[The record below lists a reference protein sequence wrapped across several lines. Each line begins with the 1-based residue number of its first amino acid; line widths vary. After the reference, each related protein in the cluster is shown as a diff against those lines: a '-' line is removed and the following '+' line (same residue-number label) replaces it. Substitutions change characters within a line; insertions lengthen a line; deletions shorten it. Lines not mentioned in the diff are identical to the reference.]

1 MKLPEFPKRRKL
13 TLPEE
18 EHNKMMDQFQNKVF
32 ELGFTM
38 KCDDGVYRIYLDG
51 MRVYSLN
58 KRTYKYNKH
67 WYAKQTTDAR
77 IDLLEIVLYNYFGPG
92 GKGSSL
98 IIPKKVGDQNG
109 LLE

>member
-1 MKLPEFPKRRKL
+1 M
-13 TLPEE
+13 PEE
-18 EHNKMMDQFQNKVF
+18 EHNKMMGQFQEKVF

-38 KCDDGVYRIYLDG
+38 KCNNGVYGIYMDG

-67 WYAKQTTDAR
+67 WYAKQTTDDR
-77 IDLLEIVLYNYFGPG
+77 IELLEIVLYNYFGPG

-98 IIPKKVGDQNG
+98 INTKKAGDRCG
-109 LLE
+109 VLE

>member
-1 MKLPEFPKRRKL
+1 M
-13 TLPEE
+13 PEE
-18 EHNKMMDQFQNKVF
+18 EHNKMMGQFQEKVF
-32 ELGFTM
+32 DLGLTM
-38 KCDDGVYRIYLDG
+38 KCNNGVYGIYMDG

-67 WYAKQTTDAR
+67 WYAKQTTDDR

-98 IIPKKVGDQNG
+98 INTKKAGDRCG
-109 LLE
+109 VLE

>member
-1 MKLPEFPKRRKL
+1 MKLPAFPKRRAL

-18 EHNKMMDQFQNKVF
+18 EHNKIMDQFQEKVF

-38 KCDDGVYRIYLDG
+38 KCNAGVYGIYLDG

-58 KRTYKYNKH
+58 KRSYKYNRH
-67 WYAKQTTDAR
+67 LYAKQTTDDR
-77 IDLLEIVLYNYFGPG
+77 IELLEIVLYNYFGPG

-98 IIPKKVGDQNG
+98 IEKKI
-109 LLE
+109 

>member
-1 MKLPEFPKRRKL
+1 VDEITCILKKEGI
-13 TLPEE
+13 LPEE
-18 EHNKMMDQFQNKVF
+18 EHNKMMGQFQEKVF

-38 KCDDGVYRIYLDG
+38 KCNTGVYGIYLDG

-58 KRTYKYNKH
+58 KRSYKYNRH
-67 WYAKQTTDAR
+67 LYAKQTTDDR

-98 IIPKKVGDQNG
+98 INTKKAGDQNG
-109 LLE
+109 ILE

>member
-1 MKLPEFPKRRKL
+1 MRFPAFPKRRAL

-18 EHNKMMDQFQNKVF
+18 EHNKMMDQVQNKIF
-32 ELGFTM
+32 EIGFTM
-38 KCDDGVYRIYLDG
+38 KCNNGVYGIYLDG

-58 KRTYKYNKH
+58 KRSYKYNRH
-67 WYAKQTTDAR
+67 LYAKQTTDDR
-77 IDLLEIVLYNYFGPG
+77 IELLEIVLYNYFGPG
-92 GKGSSL
+92 GNGSSL

>member
-32 ELGFTM
+32 ELGLTM
-38 KCDDGVYRIYLDG
+38 KCNNGVYGIYMDG
-51 MRVYSLN
+51 MRVYSLS
-58 KRTYKYNKH
+58 KRTYKYNRH
-67 WYAKQTTDAR
+67 LYAKQTTDDR
-77 IDLLEIVLYNYFGPG
+77 IELLEIVLYNYFGPG

-98 IIPKKVGDQNG
+98 ITPKKAGD
-109 LLE
+109 